1 MVAGGTKGVANHFHL
16 IEFLN
21 QFLFTKQVQD
31 GHKLIISCSNFK
43 NKVDQTII
51 LRLFL
56 SQVGYNRNFMHIDQ
70 AEVSYRMSV
79 LCHFSMSCYCF

>member
-31 GHKLIISCSNFK
+31 GHKLITYLLQLQK
-43 NKVDQTII
+43 
-51 LRLFL
+51 
-56 SQVGYNRNFMHIDQ
+56 
-70 AEVSYRMSV
+70 
-79 LCHFSMSCYCF
+79 